1 MAENNVPRAAY
12 LNYVKHATWGRIG
25 ENLGEKGETDTAKPV
40 KTGKK
45 PGSNGRKPGEKP
57 GNEKGDKLLQF
68 ISLFIVHFILQDR
81 EIGHF
86 L

>member
-12 LNYVKHATWGRIG
+12 LNYVKHATGGRIG

-45 PGSNGRKPGEKP
+45 PG
-57 GNEKGDKLLQF
+57 
-68 ISLFIVHFILQDR
+68 
-81 EIGHF
+81 
-86 L
+86 